1 MAYIRQGYERIHS
14 MAIKTN
20 ALQVRRTILQVKTR
34 YIRAKPVLVN
44 RSAEVI
50 KQEIGAHLD
59 RRQSITGGRL
69 EPLAGPTVRAK
80 RRKGS
85 ATPRHPLIDKGI
97 MRNVVI
103 TKQATASDPTARI
116 EPPKSRDK
124 IADIHQRGL
133 GDNPEREWFGVSRN
147 ADRRAGVLAQQIIEP
162 IFRNP

>member
-1 MAYIRQGYERIHS
+1 

-34 YIRAKPVLVN
+34 YVRAKPVLAN
-44 RSAEVI
+44 RSAEVV

-59 RRQSITGGRL
+59 RKQSIKGGRL
-69 EPLAGPTVRAK
+69 EPLEGATVRAK

-85 ATPRHPLIDKGI
+85 ATARHPLIDTGT

-103 TKQATASDPTARI
+103 TKQATASSPIAII
-116 EPPKSRDK
+116 EPPKSRAE
-124 IADIHQRGL
+124 IAVFHQDGL